1 MGNNVN
7 GKVILEIKEL
17 CKIYQKGNETI
28 NAISNMNYKFEKGK
42 FYAIMGHSGSGKSTL
57 INLLGL
63 LEKKSSGEYFIDN
76 KSIETNS
83 SDEMSLLRMKKFGF
97 IFQSFFL
104 DDNLKAYENV
114 ILPML
119 INRKIKK
126 EDREKNAMLLLKK
139 LGIENRKNHYPNEM
153 SGGECQRVAIAR
165 ALANNPEV
173 ILADEPTGNLDE
185 ENEILIFSY
194 LKELVAEGKTVIAV
208 SHSNEILKY
217 ADITLKVKNGKM
229 VPNNE

>member
-76 KSIETNS
+76 KSIEPNS

-126 EDREKNAMLLLKK
+126 EDRAKNAMLLLKK